1 MPRYRVQLDRAQSRL
16 IKKLAKELR
25 LSETTIFNTLVAMHL
40 SNILGDES
48 ILDGYENAENV
59 SSGLKE
65 LMRKSLSK

>member
-1 MPRYRVQLDRAQSRL
+1 MPRYRVQLNRAQSRL

-40 SNILGDES
+40 SNILDYES
-48 ILDGYENAENV
+48 ILDGYEYAENV